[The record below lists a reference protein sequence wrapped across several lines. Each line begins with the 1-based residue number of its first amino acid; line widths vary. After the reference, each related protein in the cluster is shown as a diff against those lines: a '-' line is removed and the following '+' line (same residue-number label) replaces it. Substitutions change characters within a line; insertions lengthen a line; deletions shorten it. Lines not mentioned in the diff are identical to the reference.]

1 MSKMCIFDSKKTCN
15 DCGECLICDLN
26 RNKKCDNCG
35 ACLELEGHDM
45 KEVQIDEI
53 IDEVEESEAEL
64 VTPIIKEEVSV
75 EEDVPE
81 LDLID
86 DIEGL
91 EDIIEE
97 LKGGDKGEK
106 LGYVEEY
113 PGLILK
119 RK

>member
-1 MSKMCIFDSKKTCN
+1 MNKMCVFDSNKTCD
-15 DCGECLICDLN
+15 DCGECMICDLN

-53 IDEVEESEAEL
+53 IEETEEMEIEL
-64 VTPIIKEEVSV
+64 ETPVM
-75 EEDVPE
+75 EEDFTTSE
-81 LDLID
+81 EAANFELID

-91 EDIIEE
+91 GDIIDE
-97 LKGGDKGEK
+97 LKEGSNFKK
-106 LGYVEEY
+106 SAYIEEY